1 MSDDPSHDGIAP
13 IVATQA
19 LSKRYHNNFVVN
31 QANLSVMPG
40 DVFGLLGP
48 NGAGKTTIIR
58 MLLGLVR
65 PTSGR
70 AILFGADIATDR
82 KLILGK
88 TSAIV
93 EAPALYPH
101 LSGWDNMK
109 VMAYSAGITDPKKMR
124 EALSQ
129 MGMLERAL
137 DKFQT
142 YSLGMKQRLCIAA
155 ALLTDPQ
162 LIILDEPTNGLDPA
176 GIQSIRELIK
186 NLAGQGR
193 TVFLSSHLLNEVQ
206 QVCNR
211 VAIIERGT
219 IIAQGLVEEM
229 LASHNFIQL
238 RVSQDDFGRAVKVLQ
253 ELEFGR
259 SAHSFGEYLV
269 VDGAANR
276 GGEIN
281 RVLGQAGIY
290 PSEIIPR
297 HLTLE
302 EYFLSVTNHPPM
314 PPPGYPN
321 QQTPPGYTNQPPF
334 GYSNQPPP
342 GYPGQPPFGYSN
354 QPLTPPP
361 GYPYHTPEPP
371 QSFNVQPPMS
381 YPNQLYAPPSNYPA
395 QPPVGGSIS
404 TGDSAISEQGGSNH
418 A

>member
-1 MSDDPSHDGIAP
+1 LIPDNLSPGQTP
-13 IVATQA
+13 IISIQNLT
-19 LSKRYHNNFVVN
+19 KRYQNKYVVN
-31 QANLSVMPG
+31 QANLTVMPG

-58 MLLGLVR
+58 MMLGLVR

-70 AILFGADIATDR
+70 ALIFGADILTDR

-101 LSGWDNMK
+101 LTGWENMK
-109 VMAYSAGITDPKKMR
+109 VMSYSAGITDIQKMR
-124 EALSQ
+124 QALSQ
-129 MGMLERAL
+129 MGMLDRAN

-155 ALLTDPQ
+155 ALMTDPQ

-186 NLAGQGR
+186 SLAGQGR

-211 VAIIERGT
+211 VAIIERGR

-229 LASHNFIQL
+229 LSSQNFIQL
-238 RVSQDDFGRAVKVLQ
+238 RLAPEEYGPAAQALQ
-253 ELEFGR
+253 KLEFAR
-259 SAHSFGEYLV
+259 NPRPLGEYLV

-281 RVLGQAGIY
+281 RVLAQAGIY

-297 HLTLE
+297 HLSLE
-302 EYFLSVTNHPPM
+302 EFFLSVTNQPPM
-314 PPPGYPN
+314 LPPGYPSPQYGPPPGYPN
-321 QQTPPGYTNQPPF
+321 QQYG
-334 GYSNQPPP
+334 PPP
-342 GYPGQPPFGYSN
+342 GYPNQPPMTVPGYPN
-354 QPLTPPP
+354 QPYVPPP
-361 GYPYHTPEPP
+361 GYPK
-371 QSFNVQPPMS
+371 QPPPAGASDSSGGNS
-381 YPNQLYAPPSNYPA
+381 YP
-395 QPPVGGSIS
+395 
-404 TGDSAISEQGGSNH
+404 TQGGPGH
-418 A
+418 V